1 MSFSLFFF
9 RSLVGAALSVVILVG
24 INLWIDLYGLYW
36 RTGKGI
42 SIYSDERTSKYLLA
56 HRYIPENFDGYILGP
71 SLSANLN
78 PKEIVALN
86 IYNLSMLGANITEQK
101 AVVDKAISIKPPK
114 FVIIC
119 LHPYLTV
126 DHGMKTDMI
135 NQQQYY
141 GALGSVRLYKSY
153 FLKIVRGY
161 NLMPNKYPKNQFNE
175 YGYND
180 YDDLLATMPVE
191 DKIREQMQ
199 RNDAINASIDST
211 ALLEFRSL
219 IEELTSKKVNIIAYF
234 HPIPY
239 PIREKFS
246 NPLIDYKSKMVKELN
261 NKAKILDFNSLK
273 YDFFTKDFTNYIDH
287 GHLSKKGQ
295 QFLLNEIIKESRINH
310 SAY

>member
-1 MSFSLFFF
+1 MSFRLFFF
-9 RSLVGAALSVVILVG
+9 RSLIGSTVSIIILIC
-24 INLWIDLYGLYW
+24 INIWIDLYGLYW
-36 RTGKGI
+36 RREGI

-78 PKEIVALN
+78 PKEIRELK

-101 AVVDKAISIKPPK
+101 TVVDKAISLKSPK

-126 DHGMKTDMI
+126 DHGMKTNMI

-141 GALGSVRLYKSY
+141 GALGSVWLYKSY
-153 FLKIVRGY
+153 LLKIVRTH
-161 NLMPNKYPKNQFNE
+161 NLIPGKYPKNQFND

-180 YDDLLATMPVE
+180 YDDLLTTMPVE

-199 RNDAINASIDST
+199 RSDAINASIDST

-219 IEELTSKKVNIIAYF
+219 IEELVSKKVTIIAYF
-234 HPIPY
+234 HPIPF
-239 PIREKFS
+239 PIHQKYL
-246 NPLIDYKSKMVKELN
+246 NPLGDYKSKMVNELN
-261 NKAKILDFNSLK
+261 TKAIVLDFNSSK
-273 YDFFTKDFTNYIDH
+273 YGFFTKDFTNYIDH

-295 QFLLNEIIKESRINH
+295 QFLLKEIIKESGLIKTVH
-310 SAY
+310 

>member
-1 MSFSLFFF
+1 MNFRLFFIRTLIGSAIF
-9 RSLVGAALSVVILVG
+9 IVFLVG
-24 INLWIDLYGLYW
+24 INIWIDFYGLYW
-36 RTGKGI
+36 RSGKGI

-78 PKEIVALN
+78 TKEIITKK

-101 AVVDKAISIKPPK
+101 AVVEQAINVKSPK

-153 FLKIVRGY
+153 FLKLIREN

-180 YDDLLATMPVE
+180 YDDLLTEMPVE
-191 DKIREQMQ
+191 DKIHEQMQ
-199 RNDAINASIDST
+199 RSDAIVASIDSI
-211 ALLEFRSL
+211 ALIEFREL
-219 IEELTSKKVNIIAYF
+219 IDELISRNVDVVAYF

-239 PIREKFS
+239 PIHKKFLA
-246 NPLIDYKSKMVKELN
+246 PLQEYKSKMVAELN
-261 NKAKILDFNSLK
+261 SKAIILDFNSVQ
-273 YDFFTKDFTNYIDH
+273 YDSFTQDFSNYIDH

-295 QFLLNEIIKESRINH
+295 RFLLNEILKESRINQ
-310 SAY
+310 